1 MNIVV
6 IPEVG
11 QQHVGLLSQNS
22 FLLMYTAKV
31 AKRENHTTTSEQ
43 TTLTKQATLAIDS
56 SLCRSRYGEEKT
68 KVHNSL
74 YNLLYSL
81 VYNKLF
87 VS

>member
-68 KVHNSL
+68 KV
-74 YNLLYSL
+74 
-81 VYNKLF
+81 VCVC